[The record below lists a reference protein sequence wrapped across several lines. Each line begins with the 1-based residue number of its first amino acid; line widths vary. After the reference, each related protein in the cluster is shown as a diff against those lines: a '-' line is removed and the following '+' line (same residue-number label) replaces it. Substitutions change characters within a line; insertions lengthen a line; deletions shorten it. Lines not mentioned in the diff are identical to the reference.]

1 MDNLKIDA
9 VKSEPSTSND
19 SKGFISDQLEAV
31 ENIKN
36 QGEGLGDCLKKS
48 FKSSKLQKLIEMVQK
63 ALDENPEDKLII
75 VSQWTGVL
83 KIVGMLF

>member
-36 QGEGLGDCLKKS
+36 QGK
-48 FKSSKLQKLIEMVQK
+48 V
-63 ALDENPEDKLII
+63 
-75 VSQWTGVL
+75 
-83 KIVGMLF
+83 